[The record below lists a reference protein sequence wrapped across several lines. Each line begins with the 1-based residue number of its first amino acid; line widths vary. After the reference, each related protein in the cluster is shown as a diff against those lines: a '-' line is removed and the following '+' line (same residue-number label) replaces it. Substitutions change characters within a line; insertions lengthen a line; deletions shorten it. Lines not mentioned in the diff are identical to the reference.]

1 MSIIDSPDFSG
12 LSKAG
17 IAAWARDNLVM
28 DIPTAQS
35 KDAMIVAVEN
45 AIANYNAAAGLKTA
59 PDNEPAERL
68 SRADK
73 VTTTIV
79 SSPFSNTFPATL
91 NGRTIPIPAHG
102 TVTLPS
108 AYLGLLADAGIQ
120 FECKE

>member
-12 LSKAG
+12 LTKDG
-17 IAAWARDNLVM
+17 IAAWARDNLLM
-28 DIPTAQS
+28 DIPTALT
-35 KDAMIVAVEN
+35 KDAMIVAVEE
-45 AIANYNAAAGLKTA
+45 AIADYNVSGEPDTA
-59 PDNEPAERL
+59 PDNGLAERS
-68 SRADK
+68 SRADT
-73 VTTTIV
+73 VTATIV

-102 TVTLPS
+102 TVTLPP